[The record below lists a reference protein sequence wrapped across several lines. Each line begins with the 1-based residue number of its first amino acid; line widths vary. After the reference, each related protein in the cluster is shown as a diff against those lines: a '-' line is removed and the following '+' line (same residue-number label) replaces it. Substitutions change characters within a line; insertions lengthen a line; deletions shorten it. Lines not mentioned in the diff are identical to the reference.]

1 MMLAISAL
9 PVPLRLNRP
18 TKNRTRNPMISHT
31 IAVDTT
37 WKLAVWEASAAKFPF
52 IEKEH
57 AVIGLLSLEKVVAGK
72 AEDMKL
78 NREQWNSVRA
88 EWAAL
93 REVITACSLDA
104 TTLRRKLRKEIGMGS
119 HQHTENVIHR
129 SRECKAFF
137 QIADALAG
145 EAQAVSA
152 LHLMAA
158 IVGEP
163 GELLGRLLAE
173 HNVVPSDLK
182 TQLLERAKQGFKVPV
197 EDGPPQ
203 AENPKSFLA
212 KFGKDLTQ
220 AAKDGKLG
228 PYMGRRE
235 ELLQLIQTLAR
246 NTKNNPV
253 LVGEAGVGKTAVVE
267 ALALRLVDGKVPEFL
282 QGSRIIELSM
292 GVLVAGTS
300 YRGEFEER
308 LTGIIRE
315 ATEQKDV
322 ILFID
327 EIHTLIGTGK
337 ASGSMDAAQIL
348 KPALARGDLRCIGAT
363 TIAEYRKHIETDA
376 ALERRFE
383 KVIVEEPS
391 RDECIE
397 MLKGI
402 RAKLEEH
409 HGCLIDDDAI
419 NSAVDLSIRFDSD
432 HRLPDKAIDLLDRA
446 GAKQQ
451 APRLT
456 MVGQNQSI
464 ETVTKESIAD
474 ILAIKLGMPRDIISG
489 HLGDNFKVHLQG
501 LADRMKLRVIGQ
513 DAAIDK
519 VAQRLVMAYSGISA
533 RKGPLGVFLFLGPSG
548 VGKTELARSLAFELF
563 GSDKAMIRLD
573 MSEYREE
580 HSISKL
586 VGSPPGYVGYEEE
599 GQLTRK
605 LRTKPY
611 SILLL
616 DEAEKAH
623 PKVFDLF
630 LQLFDEGRI
639 TDAKGRTVD
648 ARNCIIIL
656 TSNIRPTKGKKL
668 GFGAQNEIPK
678 PEDIPELKHFF
689 RPELLNRLDEQILF
703 NSLEK
708 GDIQRILEPIL
719 NDIRTRLKE
728 QHGISLEIDEQV
740 RDLLAEKGYKPEY
753 GAREL
758 RRVVE
763 RELETK
769 LAEKLIARETDF
781 TDIWKINN
789 IDGKVS
795 IERKLS

>member
-1 MMLAISAL
+1 MKHLS
-9 PVPLRLNRP
+9 
-18 TKNRTRNPMISHT
+18 
-31 IAVDTT
+31 IAAYTA
-37 WKLAVWEASAAKFPF
+37 WRLAVWEASAANSKFV
-52 IEKEH
+52 EKEH
-57 AVIGLLSLEKVVAGK
+57 AAIGILSLEKVAVGK
-72 AEDMKL
+72 PDDMKL

-88 EWAAL
+88 EWSAL
-93 REVITACSLDA
+93 REVFSACSID
-104 TTLRRKLRKEIGMGS
+104 TTILRRELRKRIGKGS

-129 SRECKAFF
+129 SPECKAFF
-137 QIADALAG
+137 QIAAALAG
-145 EAQAVSA
+145 EAEPVSA
-152 LHLMAA
+152 LHLLAA

-163 GELLGRLLAE
+163 GYLLGLLLKENA
-173 HNVVPSDLK
+173 VTPIDLK
-182 TQLLERAKQGFKVPV
+182 TQILERATKGFKVPV
-197 EDGPPQ
+197 EEGPQ
-203 AENPKSFLA
+203 KEQPKSFLV

-220 AAKDGKLG
+220 SAHDGKLG
-228 PYMGRRE
+228 PFVGRRD

-246 NTKNNPV
+246 NSKNNPV
-253 LVGEAGVGKTAVVE
+253 LVGEPGVGKTAVVE
-267 ALALRLVDGKVPEFL
+267 ALALRLVEGKVPEFL

-315 ATEQKDV
+315 ATAQKDV

-383 KVIVEEPS
+383 KIIVDEPS
-391 RDECIE
+391 QGECIE

-402 RAKLEEH
+402 RGKLEEH
-409 HGCLIDDDAI
+409 HGCIIDDDAI
-419 NSAVDLSIRFDSD
+419 TSAVELAIRFDSD

-456 MVGQNQSI
+456 MVGLNSSVGTI
-464 ETVTKESIAD
+464 NAESITD
-474 ILAIKLGMPRDIISG
+474 VLAIKIGMPRDIISG
-489 HLGDNFKVHLQG
+489 HLGSHFKAHLQG
-501 LADRMKLRVIGQ
+501 LADRLKQRVIGQ

-519 VAQRLVMAYSGISA
+519 VAKRLVMAYSGISS
-533 RKGPLGVFLFLGPSG
+533 RKGPLGVFLFLGSSG

-563 GSDKAMIRLD
+563 GFDTAMIRLD
-573 MSEYREE
+573 MSEFREE
-580 HSISKL
+580 HSTSKL
-586 VGSPPGYVGYEEE
+586 IGSPPGYVGYDEE
-599 GQLTRK
+599 GQLTGK

-616 DEAEKAH
+616 DEVEKAH
-623 PKVFDLF
+623 PKVFDIF

-639 TDAKGRTVD
+639 TDAKGRIVD
-648 ARNCIIIL
+648 ASNCIIIL
-656 TSNIRPTKGKKL
+656 TSNINQSKSKKL
-668 GFGAQNEIPK
+668 GFGAQDEQPK
-678 PEDIPELKHFF
+678 SDDIPELKQFF

-703 NSLEK
+703 RSLEK
-708 GDIQRILEPIL
+708 DDIQRILERIL
-719 NDIRTRLKE
+719 GDICSRLKE
-728 QHGISLEIDEQV
+728 QYGIILEISQEV
-740 RDLLAEKGYKPEY
+740 KELLADKGYKPEY

-763 RELETK
+763 RELEMK
-769 LAEKLIARETDF
+769 LAEKMLGSTSHGSS
-781 TDIWKINN
+781 WKIRLES
-789 IDGKVS
+789 DAVV
-795 IERKLS
+795 IEAS

>member
-1 MMLAISAL
+1 MK
-9 PVPLRLNRP
+9 PL
-18 TKNRTRNPMISHT
+18 S
-31 IAVDTT
+31 IAVDTA
-37 WKLAVWEASAAKFPF
+37 WRLAAWEASAANSEF

-57 AVIGLLSLEKVVAGK
+57 AVIGLLSLEKVATGK
-72 AEDMKL
+72 PDDMKL
-78 NREQWNSVRA
+78 NREQWDGVRA

-93 REVITACSLDA
+93 REVLCACSLD
-104 TTLRRKLRKEIGMGS
+104 TTDLRRELRKAIDEGS
-119 HQHTENVIHR
+119 YQRSESVIHR
-129 SRECKAFF
+129 SPECKAFF
-137 QIADALAG
+137 QIAAALAG
-145 EAQAVSA
+145 EAPAVSA
-152 LHLMAA
+152 LHLLAA
-158 IVGEP
+158 IAGEP
-163 GELLGRLLAE
+163 GVLLGKLLAD
-173 HNVVPSDLK
+173 HSVTPADLK
-182 TQLLERAKQGFKVPV
+182 AKLLERATQGFKTPV
-197 EDGPPQ
+197 EEGPQ
-203 AENPKSFLA
+203 KEQPKSFLA

-220 AAKDGKLG
+220 SARDGKLG
-228 PYMGRRE
+228 PFVGRRE
-235 ELLQLIQTLAR
+235 ELLQVIQTLAR
-246 NTKNNPV
+246 NSKNNPV
-253 LVGEAGVGKTAVVE
+253 LVGEPGVGKTAVVE
-267 ALALRLVDGKVPEFL
+267 SLAVRLVEGKVPEFL
-282 QGSRIIELSM
+282 QGSRIIELNM
-292 GVLVAGTS
+292 GILVAGTS

-337 ASGSMDAAQIL
+337 VGGSMDAAQIL
-348 KPALARGDLRCIGAT
+348 KPALARGDLSCIGAT

-391 RDECIE
+391 QSECIE

-402 RAKLEEH
+402 RGKLEAH
-409 HGCLIDDDAI
+409 HGCTIDDDAI
-419 NSAVDLSIRFDSD
+419 TSAVELAVRFDSD

-456 MVGQNQSI
+456 MVGQNSSVGTI
-464 ETVTKESIAD
+464 NAESIAD
-474 ILAIKLGMPRDIISG
+474 VLAGKLGMPRDIISG
-489 HLGDNFKVHLQG
+489 HLGSNFRSHLQG
-501 LADRMKLRVIGQ
+501 LAARLKQRVIGQ
-513 DAAIDK
+513 DVAIDS
-519 VAQRLVMAYSGISA
+519 VAKRLIMAYSGISP

-563 GSDKAMIRLD
+563 GSDAAMIRLD

-580 HSISKL
+580 HSTSKL

-599 GQLTRK
+599 GQLTGK

-623 PKVFDLF
+623 PKIFDIF

-648 ARNCIIIL
+648 ASNSIIIL
-656 TSNIRPTKGKKL
+656 TSNIRPAKVKKL
-668 GFGAQNEIPK
+668 GFGAQDEP
-678 PEDIPELKHFF
+678 PLPDDIPELKQFF

-703 NSLEK
+703 RSLEK
-708 GDIQRILEPIL
+708 NDIKRILEPIL
-719 NDIRTRLKE
+719 DAICCRLKD
-728 QHGISLEIDEQV
+728 QHGIILKIDSEV
-740 RDLLAEKGYKPEY
+740 EDLLADKGYKPEF

-763 RELETK
+763 RELEMR
-769 LAEKLIARETDF
+769 LAEKVLNTVAKTKS
-781 TDIWKINN
+781 IWKAMVL
-789 IDGKVS
+789 DGVLA
-795 IERKLS
+795 LSSP

>member
-1 MMLAISAL
+1 MKPHS
-9 PVPLRLNRP
+9 
-18 TKNRTRNPMISHT
+18 
-31 IAVDTT
+31 IAVDTA
-37 WKLAVWEASAAKFPF
+37 WKLAVWEASAAKSPF

-57 AVIGLLSLEKVVAGK
+57 AVIGLLSLGKVAAGK
-72 AEDMKL
+72 PDDMKL
-78 NREQWNSVRA
+78 DRGQWNSVRA
-88 EWAAL
+88 EWTAMQ
-93 REVITACSLDA
+93 EVFSVCSLDS
-104 TTLRRKLRKEIGMGS
+104 TTLRRKLRKEIGKGS

-137 QIADALAG
+137 QIAAALAG
-145 EAQAVSA
+145 DEPAISA
-152 LHLMAA
+152 LHLLAA
-158 IVGEP
+158 IAGEP

-173 HNVVPSDLK
+173 HNVIPSDLK
-182 TQLLERAKQGFKVPV
+182 VQLLERAKQGFKVPV

-203 AENPKSFLA
+203 AETPKSFLA

-228 PYMGRRE
+228 PYVGRRE
-235 ELLQLIQTLAR
+235 ELLQIIQTLAR
-246 NTKNNPV
+246 NSKNNPV

-292 GVLVAGTS
+292 GMLVAGTS

-348 KPALARGDLRCIGAT
+348 KPALARGELRCIGAT

-402 RAKLEEH
+402 RGKLEEH

-419 NSAVDLSIRFDSD
+419 NSAVDLSVRFDSD

-446 GAKQQ
+446 GAKVQ

-456 MVGQNQSI
+456 MIGQNSSI
-464 ETVTKESIAD
+464 GTISSESIAD
-474 ILAIKLGMPRDIISG
+474 VLAIKLGMPRDIISG
-489 HLGDNFKVHLQG
+489 HLGGNFKAHLQG
-501 LADRMKLRVIGQ
+501 LSKRLKKRVIGQ
-513 DAAIDK
+513 DAAIDS
-519 VAQRLVMAYSGISA
+519 VAQRLIMSYSGISV

-563 GSDKAMIRLD
+563 GSDTAMIRLD

-580 HSISKL
+580 HSTSKL
-586 VGSPPGYVGYEEE
+586 IGSPPGYIGYDEE
-599 GQLTRK
+599 GQLTSK

-648 ARNCIIIL
+648 AGNCIIIL
-656 TSNIRPTKGKKL
+656 TSNIKPGKSKKL
-668 GFGAQNEIPK
+668 GFGAQDEPTK
-678 PEDIPELKHFF
+678 LEDIPELKQFF
-689 RPELLNRLDEQILF
+689 RPELLSRLDEQILF
-703 NSLEK
+703 RSLERE
-708 GDIQRILEPIL
+708 DIQRILEPIL
-719 NDIRTRLKE
+719 GDICDRLRE
-728 QHGISLEIDEQV
+728 QHGITLEIDEQV
-740 RDLLAEKGYKPEY
+740 KDLLAEKGYKPEY

-763 RELETK
+763 RELESK
-769 LAEKLIARETDF
+769 LAEKLMHHNNETGIA
-781 TDIWKINN
+781 WKA
-789 IDGKVS
+789 V
-795 IERKLS
+795 IEKQGVLIAS

>member
-1 MMLAISAL
+1 MK
-9 PVPLRLNRP
+9 PL
-18 TKNRTRNPMISHT
+18 TV
-31 IAVDTT
+31 AVDTA
-37 WKLAVWEASAAKFPF
+37 WKLAVWEASAAKSQF

-57 AVIGLLSLEKVVAGK
+57 AVIGLLSLEKVAAGK
-72 AEDMKL
+72 PDDMKL
-78 NREQWNSVRA
+78 NRDQWNSIRA
-88 EWAAL
+88 EWSAM
-93 REVITACSLDA
+93 REVLAVCSIDA
-104 TTLRRKLRKEIGMGS
+104 AVLRRELRTGIGEGS

-129 SRECKAFF
+129 SSECKAFF
-137 QIADALAG
+137 QIAAALAG
-145 EAQAVSA
+145 EAEAVSA
-152 LHLMAA
+152 LHLLAA

-163 GELLGRLLAE
+163 GDILSLLLRDHA
-173 HNVVPSDLK
+173 VTPADLK
-182 TQLLERAKQGFKVPV
+182 AKLLERITQGFKVPV
-197 EDGPPQ
+197 EDGPIREQ
-203 AENPKSFLA
+203 PKSFLA

-220 AAKDGKLG
+220 SAKDGKLG
-228 PYMGRRE
+228 PFVGRRD
-235 ELLQLIQTLAR
+235 ELLQVIQTLAR
-246 NTKNNPV
+246 NSKNNPV
-253 LVGEAGVGKTAVVE
+253 LVGEPGVGKTAVVE
-267 ALALRLVDGKVPEFL
+267 ALAVRLVDGKVPEFM

-308 LTGIIRE
+308 LIGIIRE

-337 ASGSMDAAQIL
+337 TSGSMDAAQIL
-348 KPALARGDLRCIGAT
+348 KPALARGEIRCIGAT

-402 RAKLEEH
+402 RAKLEGH
-409 HGCLIDDDAI
+409 HGCTIDDDAI
-419 NSAVDLSIRFDSD
+419 SSAVDLAIRFDSD

-446 GAKQQ
+446 GAKHQ

-456 MVGQNQSI
+456 MIGLNPSI
-464 ETVTKESIAD
+464 DTINSESIAD
-474 ILAIKLGMPRDIISG
+474 VLAIKLGMPRDIISG
-489 HLGDNFKVHLQG
+489 QLGDKFKMHLKG
-501 LADRMKLRVIGQ
+501 LADRLKQRVIGQ
-513 DAAIDK
+513 DAAIDS
-519 VAQRLVMAYSGISA
+519 ASQRLIMAYSGISS
-533 RKGPLGVFLFLGPSG
+533 RKGPMGVFLFLGPSG

-563 GSDKAMIRLD
+563 GSDSAMIRLD

-580 HSISKL
+580 HSTSKL
-586 VGSPPGYVGYEEE
+586 IGSPPGYVGYDEE
-599 GQLTRK
+599 GQLTSK

-630 LQLFDEGRI
+630 LQLFDDGRI

-648 ARNCIIIL
+648 ASNSIIIL
-656 TSNIRPTKGKKL
+656 TSNIKPGKAKKL
-668 GFGAQNEIPK
+668 GFGAQDESPK
-678 PEDIPELKHFF
+678 PEDIPELKQFF

-708 GDIQRILEPIL
+708 EDIQRILEPIL
-719 NDIRTRLKE
+719 ESICIRLKE
-728 QHGISLEIDEQV
+728 QHGITLEIDDQV
-740 RDLLAEKGYKPEY
+740 RELLANKGYKPEY

-763 RELETK
+763 RELEMK
-769 LAEKLIARETDF
+769 LAEKMLGSGSHGSS
-781 TDIWKINN
+781 WN
-789 IDGKVS
+789 IRLESDAVVIEVS
-795 IERKLS
+795 

>member
-1 MMLAISAL
+1 MK
-9 PVPLRLNRP
+9 PL
-18 TKNRTRNPMISHT
+18 S
-31 IAVDTT
+31 IAVDTA
-37 WKLAVWEASAAKFPF
+37 WRLAVWEASAAKSQF

-57 AVIGLLSLEKVVAGK
+57 AAIGLLSLGKVASGK
-72 AEDMKL
+72 PDDMKL
-78 NREQWNSVRA
+78 NREQWNSIRA
-88 EWAAL
+88 EWDAMREMFAACA
-93 REVITACSLDA
+93 IDA
-104 TTLRRKLRKEIGMGS
+104 TVLRRELRKRIGEGS

-129 SRECKAFF
+129 SSECKAFF
-137 QIADALAG
+137 QIATALAG
-145 EAQAVSA
+145 DAETVSA
-152 LHLMAA
+152 LHLLAA

-163 GELLGRLLAE
+163 GDILGSLLRDHA
-173 HNVVPSDLK
+173 VAPADLK
-182 TQLLERAKQGFKVPV
+182 AKLLERITQGFKVPV
-197 EDGPPQ
+197 EEGPVK
-203 AENPKSFLA
+203 ATPKSFLV
-212 KFGKDLTQ
+212 KFGKDITQ
-220 AAKDGKLG
+220 AARDGKLG
-228 PYMGRRE
+228 PFVGRRD
-235 ELLQLIQTLAR
+235 ELLQVIQTLAR

-267 ALALRLVDGKVPEFL
+267 ALALRLVDGKVPEFM

-308 LTGIIRE
+308 LVGIIRE

-337 ASGSMDAAQIL
+337 VGGSMDAAQIL

-363 TIAEYRKHIETDA
+363 TITEYRKHIESDA

-383 KVIVEEPS
+383 KVIIEEPS
-391 RDECIE
+391 RDDCIE

-402 RAKLEEH
+402 RGKLEEH
-409 HGCLIDDDAI
+409 HGCLIDNDAI
-419 NSAVDLSIRFDSD
+419 SSAVDLSIRFDSD

-456 MVGQNQSI
+456 MIGQNQSI

-501 LADRMKLRVIGQ
+501 LADRLKQRVIGQ
-513 DAAIDK
+513 NAAIDS

-563 GSDKAMIRLD
+563 GSDSAMIRLD

-580 HSISKL
+580 HSTSKL
-586 VGSPPGYVGYEEE
+586 IGSPPGYVGYDEE
-599 GQLTRK
+599 GQLTSK

-630 LQLFDEGRI
+630 LQLFDDGRI

-648 ARNCIIIL
+648 ASNCIIIL
-656 TSNIRPTKGKKL
+656 TSNIKPGKAKRL
-668 GFGAQNEIPK
+668 GFGAQNEPPK
-678 PEDIPELKHFF
+678 PDDIPELKQFF

-708 GDIQRILEPIL
+708 KDIKQILKPIL
-719 NDIRTRLKE
+719 LAICTRIKE
-728 QHGISLEIDEQV
+728 QHGITLEIAAEV
-740 RDLLAEKGYKPEY
+740 KNLLAEKGYKPEY

-763 RELETK
+763 RELEMK
-769 LAEKLIARETDF
+769 LAEKILNFNGVKKTWRVVFDQQQLVI
-781 TDIWKINN
+781 
-789 IDGKVS
+789 V
-795 IERKLS
+795 

>member
-1 MMLAISAL
+1 MKPFSIS
-9 PVPLRLNRP
+9 
-18 TKNRTRNPMISHT
+18 
-31 IAVDTT
+31 VDTA
-37 WKLAVWEASAAKFPF
+37 WKLAVWEASAAKSRF

-57 AVIGLLSLEKVVAGK
+57 AVIGLLSLEKVAAGK
-72 AEDMKL
+72 PDDLKL
-78 NREQWNSVRA
+78 NREQWNGVRA

-93 REVITACSLDA
+93 REVFSACSLNA
-104 TTLRRKLRKEIGMGS
+104 TALRRELRNAIGTGT
-119 HQHTENVIHR
+119 HQHSEKVIHR
-129 SRECKAFF
+129 SAECKAFF
-137 QIADALAG
+137 QIAAALAG
-145 EAQAVSA
+145 EAEQVSA
-152 LHLMAA
+152 LHLLAA

-163 GELLGRLLAE
+163 GELLAQLLAN
-173 HNVVPSDLK
+173 HAVTPADLK
-182 TQLLERAKQGFKVPV
+182 TQLLERTSQGFKVPV
-197 EDGPPQ
+197 EEGAQ
-203 AENPKSFLA
+203 KEQPKSFLA
-212 KFGKDLTQ
+212 KFGKDLT
-220 AAKDGKLG
+220 ASARDGKLG
-228 PYMGRRE
+228 PFVGRRE
-235 ELLQLIQTLAR
+235 ELLQVIQTLAR
-246 NTKNNPV
+246 NSKNNPV
-253 LVGEAGVGKTAVVE
+253 LLGEPGVGKTAVVE
-267 ALALRLVDGKVPEFL
+267 ALALRMVDGKVPEFL
-282 QGSRIIELSM
+282 QGSRIIELNM

-348 KPALARGDLRCIGAT
+348 KPALARGELRCIGAT
-363 TIAEYRKHIETDA
+363 TISEYRKHIEADA

-391 RDECIE
+391 QSECIE

-402 RAKLEEH
+402 REKLEQH
-409 HGCLIDDDAI
+409 HGCSIDDDAI
-419 NSAVDLSIRFDSD
+419 SSAVELLIRFDYD

-456 MVGQNQSI
+456 MIGQKQSVGTINA
-464 ETVTKESIAD
+464 ESIAEV
-474 ILAIKLGMPRDIISG
+474 LAKKLGMPKDIISG
-489 HLGDNFKVHLQG
+489 HLGSNFKAQLQG
-501 LADRMKLRVIGQ
+501 LAARLKLRVIGQ
-513 DAAIDK
+513 DAAIDS
-519 VAQRLVMAYSGISA
+519 VAQRLIMAYSGISS

-548 VGKTELARSLAFELF
+548 VGKTELARSLACELF
-563 GSDKAMIRLD
+563 GSDKSMIRLD

-580 HSISKL
+580 HSTSKL

-599 GQLTRK
+599 GQLTGK

-623 PKVFDLF
+623 PKIFNIF

-648 ARNCIIIL
+648 ASNCIIIL
-656 TSNIRPTKGKKL
+656 TSNIKPGKAKKL
-668 GFGAQNEIPK
+668 GFGAADEPAK
-678 PEDIPELKHFF
+678 PDDIPELKQFF

-703 NSLEK
+703 NSLDK
-708 GDIQRILEPIL
+708 GHIQRILEPIL
-719 NDIRTRLKE
+719 NDICKRIKQ
-728 QHGISLEIDEQV
+728 QHDITLEIAQEV
-740 RDLLAEKGYKPEY
+740 KEMLAEKGYKPEY

-763 RELETK
+763 RELEMK
-769 LAEKLIARETDF
+769 LAEKLLHDKAAASK
-781 TDIWKINN
+781 WKATVENN
-789 IDGKVS
+789 LIE
-795 IERKLS
+795 IERQE

>member
-1 MMLAISAL
+1 MK
-9 PVPLRLNRP
+9 PL
-18 TKNRTRNPMISHT
+18 S
-31 IAVDTT
+31 IAVDTA
-37 WKLAVWEASAAKFPF
+37 WKLAVWEASAAKSPF

-57 AVIGLLSLEKVVAGK
+57 AVVGLLSLGKVAAGK
-72 AEDMKL
+72 PEDMKL

-93 REVITACSLDA
+93 REVFAACALDTTA
-104 TTLRRKLRKEIGMGS
+104 LRRELRKGIGKGS

-129 SRECKAFF
+129 SPECKAFF
-137 QIADALAG
+137 QIAAALAG
-145 EAQAVSA
+145 EAQSVSS
-152 LHLMAA
+152 LQLLAA

-163 GELLGRLLAE
+163 GELLRQLLAE
-173 HNVVPSDLK
+173 HAVTPATLK
-182 TQLLERAKQGFKVPV
+182 AQLLERATQGFKVPV
-197 EDGPPQ
+197 EDGPHKEQ
-203 AENPKSFLA
+203 PKSFLA

-220 AAKDGKLG
+220 AALDGKLG
-228 PYMGRRE
+228 PFVGRRE
-235 ELLQLIQTLAR
+235 ELLQVIQTLAR
-246 NTKNNPV
+246 NSKNNPV
-253 LVGEAGVGKTAVVE
+253 LVGEPGVGKTAVVE
-267 ALALRLVDGKVPEFL
+267 ALAVRLVEGKVPEFL
-282 QGSRIIELSM
+282 QGRRIIELNM

-337 ASGSMDAAQIL
+337 VSGSMDAAQIL
-348 KPALARGDLRCIGAT
+348 KPALARGELRCIGAT
-363 TIAEYRKHIETDA
+363 TIVEYRKHIETDA

-391 RDECIE
+391 RDECVE

-402 RAKLEEH
+402 RGKLEDH
-409 HGCLIDDDAI
+409 HGCTIDDDAI
-419 NSAVDLSIRFDSD
+419 SNAVDLSIRFDSD

-456 MVGQNQSI
+456 MVGQNSSVGTI
-464 ETVTKESIAD
+464 NAESIAD
-474 ILAIKLGMPRDIISG
+474 VLAIKLGMPRDIISG
-489 HLGDNFKVHLQG
+489 HLGGKFKSHLQG
-501 LADRMKLRVIGQ
+501 LAGRLKQRVIGQ
-513 DAAIDK
+513 DAAIDS
-519 VAQRLVMAYSGISA
+519 VAQRLIMAYSGISA

-563 GSDKAMIRLD
+563 SSDSAMIRLD

-580 HSISKL
+580 HSTSKL

-599 GQLTRK
+599 GQLTGK

-616 DEAEKAH
+616 DEVEKAH
-623 PKVFDLF
+623 PKIFDLF

-648 ARNCIIIL
+648 ASNCIIIL
-656 TSNIRPTKGKKL
+656 TSNIRPNKAKKL
-668 GFGAQNEIPK
+668 GFGAQDEP
-678 PEDIPELKHFF
+678 PELDDIPELKQFF

-703 NSLEK
+703 RSLEK
-708 GDIQRILEPIL
+708 DDIQRILEPVL
-719 NDIRTRLKE
+719 GDICKRLKE
-728 QHGISLEIDEQV
+728 QHGIILEIAQEV
-740 RDLLAEKGYKPEY
+740 KELLADKGYKPEY
-753 GAREL
+753 GTREL

-763 RELETK
+763 RELEMK
-769 LAEKLIARETDF
+769 LAEKLISVGGEKFAC
-781 TDIWKINN
+781 WKVVRSGEVIG
-789 IDGKVS
+789 IA
-795 IERKLS
+795 EA

>member
-1 MMLAISAL
+1 MKHLS
-9 PVPLRLNRP
+9 
-18 TKNRTRNPMISHT
+18 
-31 IAVDTT
+31 IAVDTA
-37 WKLAVWEASAAKFPF
+37 WRLAVWEASAANSEF

-57 AVIGLLSLEKVVAGK
+57 AVIGLLSLEKVATGK
-72 AEDMKL
+72 PDDMKL

-88 EWAAL
+88 EWAAMK
-93 REVITACSLDA
+93 EVFAVCSLDA
-104 TTLRRKLRKEIGMGS
+104 TSLRRELRKRIEKGS
-119 HQHTENVIHR
+119 HQRSENVIHR
-129 SRECKAFF
+129 STECKAFF

-145 EAQAVSA
+145 ETDSVST
-152 LHLMAA
+152 LHLLAA
-158 IVGEP
+158 ITGEP
-163 GELLGRLLAE
+163 GYLLGLLFRDHA
-173 HNVVPSDLK
+173 VTPADLK
-182 TQLLERAKQGFKVPV
+182 VKLLERAALGFKVPV
-197 EDGPPQ
+197 EDGPQ
-203 AENPKSFLA
+203 KEQPKSFLA
-212 KFGKDLTQ
+212 KFGKDLTLS
-220 AAKDGKLG
+220 ARDGKLG
-228 PYMGRRE
+228 PFVGRRE
-235 ELLQLIQTLAR
+235 ELLQVIQTLAR
-246 NTKNNPV
+246 SSKNNPV
-253 LVGEAGVGKTAVVE
+253 LVGEPGVGKTAVVE
-267 ALALRLVDGKVPEFL
+267 ALAVRLVEGKVPEFL
-282 QGSRIIELSM
+282 QGSRIIELNM

-337 ASGSMDAAQIL
+337 VGGSMDAAQIL
-348 KPALARGDLRCIGAT
+348 KPALARGELRCIGAT

-402 RAKLEEH
+402 REKLENH
-409 HGCLIDDDAI
+409 HGCTIDDEAI
-419 NSAVDLSIRFDSD
+419 SSAVELSIRFDSD

-456 MVGQNQSI
+456 MVGQNSSI
-464 ETVTKESIAD
+464 GTINAESIAD
-474 ILAIKLGMPRDIISG
+474 VLASKLGMPRDIISG
-489 HLGDNFKVHLQG
+489 HLGSNFKSHLHG
-501 LADRMKLRVIGQ
+501 LAVRLKERIIGQ
-513 DAAIDK
+513 DVAVDS
-519 VAQRLVMAYSGISA
+519 VAQRLIMAYSGISA

-563 GSDKAMIRLD
+563 GNDSAMIRLD

-580 HSISKL
+580 HSTSKL
-586 VGSPPGYVGYEEE
+586 VGSPPGYVGYDEE
-599 GQLTRK
+599 GQLTGK

-616 DEAEKAH
+616 DEVEKAH
-623 PKVFDLF
+623 PKIFDIF

-648 ARNCIIIL
+648 ASNCIIIL
-656 TSNIRPTKGKKL
+656 TSNIRPSKAKKL
-668 GFGAQNEIPK
+668 GFGAQDEPPK
-678 PEDIPELKHFF
+678 PDDIPELKQFF

-703 NSLEK
+703 NSLDK
-708 GDIQRILEPIL
+708 DHIQRILEPIL
-719 NDIRTRLKE
+719 NDICKRIKQ
-728 QHGISLEIDEQV
+728 QHDITLEIAQEV
-740 RDLLAEKGYKPEY
+740 KEMLAEKGYKPEF

-763 RELETK
+763 RELDMK
-769 LAEKLIARETDF
+769 LADKLMASGGYKPV
-781 TDIWKINN
+781 WKILLKSDTVD
-789 IDGKVS
+789 IV
-795 IERKLS
+795 

>member
-1 MMLAISAL
+1 MKQFS
-9 PVPLRLNRP
+9 
-18 TKNRTRNPMISHT
+18 
-31 IAVDTT
+31 IAVDTA
-37 WKLAVWEASAAKFPF
+37 WRLAVWEASAANSEFV
-52 IEKEH
+52 EKEH
-57 AVIGLLSLEKVVAGK
+57 AVIGILSLEKVAVGK
-72 AEDMKL
+72 PDDMKL

-88 EWAAL
+88 EWSAL
-93 REVITACSLDA
+93 REAFSTCSID
-104 TTLRRKLRKEIGMGS
+104 TTILRRELRKRIGKGS

-129 SRECKAFF
+129 SPECKAFF
-137 QIADALAG
+137 QIAAALAS
-145 EAQAVSA
+145 ELEVASA
-152 LHLMAA
+152 LHLLAA

-163 GELLGRLLAE
+163 GYLLGLLLKEYA
-173 HNVVPSDLK
+173 VTPTDLK
-182 TQLLERAKQGFKVPV
+182 AQILERATKGFKVPV
-197 EDGPPQ
+197 VEGPQ
-203 AENPKSFLA
+203 KEQPKSFLV

-220 AAKDGKLG
+220 SAHDGKLG
-228 PYMGRRE
+228 PFVGRRD

-246 NTKNNPV
+246 NSKNNPV
-253 LVGEAGVGKTAVVE
+253 LVGEPGVGKTAVVE
-267 ALALRLVDGKVPEFL
+267 ALALRLVEGKVPEFL

-348 KPALARGDLRCIGAT
+348 KPALARGELRCIGAT

-383 KVIVEEPS
+383 KVIVDEPS
-391 RDECIE
+391 QGECIE

-402 RAKLEEH
+402 RGKLEEH
-409 HGCLIDDDAI
+409 HGCIIDDDAI
-419 NSAVDLSIRFDSD
+419 TSAVELAIRFDSD

-456 MVGQNQSI
+456 MIGQDSSVGTINA
-464 ETVTKESIAD
+464 ESIAD
-474 ILAIKLGMPRDIISG
+474 VLASKLGIPKDIISG
-489 HLGDNFKVHLQG
+489 HLGSNFRSHLQG
-501 LADRMKLRVIGQ
+501 LAVRLKQRVIGQ
-513 DAAIDK
+513 DVAIDL
-519 VAQRLVMAYSGISA
+519 VAKRLIMAYSGISA

-563 GSDKAMIRLD
+563 GSDKSMIRLD

-580 HSISKL
+580 HSTSKL
-586 VGSPPGYVGYEEE
+586 VGSPPGYVGYEDE
-599 GQLTRK
+599 GQLTGK

-623 PKVFDLF
+623 PKIFDIF

-648 ARNCIIIL
+648 ASNSIIIL
-656 TSNIRPTKGKKL
+656 TSNIRPAKTKKL
-668 GFGAQNEIPK
+668 GFGAQDEPPK
-678 PEDIPELKHFF
+678 LDDIPELKEFF

-703 NSLEK
+703 RSLEK
-708 GDIQRILEPIL
+708 SDIQRILEPIL
-719 NDIRTRLKE
+719 DTICRRIKDQHDIT
-728 QHGISLEIDEQV
+728 LEVAQAVKDILV
-740 RDLLAEKGYKPEY
+740 EKGYKPEY

-763 RELETK
+763 REFEMK
-769 LAEKLIARETDF
+769 LAEKLIAVNDERIKHWKVVLCDKTIGITET
-781 TDIWKINN
+781 
-789 IDGKVS
+789 
-795 IERKLS
+795 

>member
-1 MMLAISAL
+1 MKHLS
-9 PVPLRLNRP
+9 
-18 TKNRTRNPMISHT
+18 
-31 IAVDTT
+31 IAVDTA
-37 WKLAVWEASAAKFPF
+37 WRLAVWEASAANSEF

-57 AVIGLLSLEKVVAGK
+57 AVIGLLSLEKVATGK
-72 AEDMKL
+72 PDDMKL

-88 EWAAL
+88 EWAAMK
-93 REVITACSLDA
+93 EVFAVCSLDA
-104 TTLRRKLRKEIGMGS
+104 TSLRRELRKRIEKGL
-119 HQHTENVIHR
+119 HQRSENVIHR
-129 SRECKAFF
+129 STECKAFF

-145 EAQAVSA
+145 ETDTVST
-152 LHLMAA
+152 LHLFAA
-158 IVGEP
+158 ITGEP
-163 GELLGRLLAE
+163 GYLLGLLFRDHA
-173 HNVVPSDLK
+173 VTPADLK
-182 TQLLERAKQGFKVPV
+182 VKLLERAALGFKVPV
-197 EDGPPQ
+197 EDGPQ
-203 AENPKSFLA
+203 KEQPKSFLA
-212 KFGKDLTQ
+212 KFGKDLTLS
-220 AAKDGKLG
+220 ARDGKLG
-228 PYMGRRE
+228 PFVGRRE
-235 ELLQLIQTLAR
+235 ELLQVIQTLAR
-246 NTKNNPV
+246 SSKNNPV
-253 LVGEAGVGKTAVVE
+253 LVGEPGVGKTAVVE
-267 ALALRLVDGKVPEFL
+267 ALAVRLVEGKVPEFL
-282 QGSRIIELSM
+282 QGSRIIELNM

-337 ASGSMDAAQIL
+337 VGGSMDAAQIL
-348 KPALARGDLRCIGAT
+348 KPALARGELRCIGAT

-402 RAKLEEH
+402 REKLENH
-409 HGCLIDDDAI
+409 HGCTIDDDAI
-419 NSAVDLSIRFDSD
+419 GSAVELSIRFDSD

-456 MVGQNQSI
+456 MVGQKSSI
-464 ETVTKESIAD
+464 GTINAESIAD
-474 ILAIKLGMPRDIISG
+474 VLANKLGMPRDIISG
-489 HLGDNFKVHLQG
+489 HLGSNFKSHLHG
-501 LADRMKLRVIGQ
+501 LAVRLKERIIGQ
-513 DAAIDK
+513 DVAVDS
-519 VAQRLVMAYSGISA
+519 VAQRLIMAYSGISA

-563 GSDKAMIRLD
+563 GNDSAMIRLD

-580 HSISKL
+580 HSTSKL
-586 VGSPPGYVGYEEE
+586 VGSPPGYVGYDEE
-599 GQLTRK
+599 GQLTGK

-616 DEAEKAH
+616 DEVEKAH
-623 PKVFDLF
+623 PKIFDIF

-648 ARNCIIIL
+648 ASNCIIIL
-656 TSNIRPTKGKKL
+656 TSNIRPSKAKKL
-668 GFGAQNEIPK
+668 GFGAQDEPPK
-678 PEDIPELKHFF
+678 PDDIPELKQFF

-703 NSLEK
+703 NSLDK
-708 GDIQRILEPIL
+708 DHIQRILEPIL
-719 NDIRTRLKE
+719 NDICERIKQ
-728 QHGISLEIDEQV
+728 QHDITLEIAQEV
-740 RDLLAEKGYKPEY
+740 KEMLAEKGYKPEF

-763 RELETK
+763 RELDMK
-769 LAEKLIARETDF
+769 LADKLMASGGYKPV
-781 TDIWKINN
+781 WKILLKSDTVN
-789 IDGKVS
+789 IV
-795 IERKLS
+795 